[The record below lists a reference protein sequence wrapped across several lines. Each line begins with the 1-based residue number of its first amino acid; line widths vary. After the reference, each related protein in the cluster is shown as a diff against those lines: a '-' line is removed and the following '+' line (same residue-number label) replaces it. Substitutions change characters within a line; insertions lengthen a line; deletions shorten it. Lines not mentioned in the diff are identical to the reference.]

1 MILPQFCFKYLFSG
15 VLGLSII
22 LVQSSSPA
30 QTPKKE
36 KELLKNQAVSLT
48 SSGHE
53 QLALDRAND
62 ALKSWQESTKIYRQL
77 KDQEGI
83 TESLINENLAF
94 QALGLH
100 KQACNTLLEALNF
113 NTNLSICDPTLQQ
126 LAVAEKEQ
134 LTTLIGKQKATSVNL
149 LGLQNLGEVL
159 RILGK
164 LNESETVLQETLT
177 LAKLVSSS
185 KISGIYLSLGNIE
198 QTIYQQLQDKYSWI
212 EEPLFREQ
220 IANIIP
226 QKAQKSLLYYQILEN
241 IPDIS
246 KSAKLQAQLN
256 HLTLLISWK
265 KWLSHQPN
273 QANLHQKVNQQI
285 RVLVNQIDENSSAF
299 LELSPEPSIHARL
312 NFANNLSQIPDEQLK
327 SVAIRYAKLALKMAE
342 TINSIRWLSYSFGT
356 LGKLSTQTEQ
366 KQAYFKK
373 ALGFAQSIRSSD
385 IAYQWQQQLGL
396 IYQKQGKTELAIQNY
411 NAAIANMTQVRDSSL
426 PSNRD
431 LQFSFQEEMEPTY
444 RNYMRLLLASPSPD
458 LKKVIQINQGL
469 QIARLENFLR
479 CGKLDIVA
487 LNQLQN
493 LKNVPSVINI
503 IDLED
508 TIEIIVQS
516 PNGLLHHHSVDSK
529 LVRFQVNQLL
539 EALQS
544 EKLININESAIT
556 HYSQK
561 IYESLITPIKRYI
574 PSSGTLVFTLDK
586 SFQSLPMGLLY
597 DGKDYLIEH
606 YSIAGTV
613 GSRVRQPRILHEN
626 QMVALI
632 AGLSKISPSY
642 IDKNAPKNMGNLPPS
657 KQELENVEKQTKSSV
672 ALLDDKFTFKRF
684 KEELTQNNFP
694 IVHITTHGQ
703 FSSDPLKTV
712 LVAYDKLINIRDFDS
727 LIRDKTENSQDAI
740 ELLVLSACETAK
752 GNKQSVMGIA
762 GIAAQAGA
770 RSTVAT
776 LWRVDANST
785 ALLMQEFYKGLN
797 NGLPK
802 AEALRQAQLSLLS
815 NPQYRKSYYWAPFLL
830 VGSWL

>member
-1 MILPQFCFKYLFSG
+1 
-15 VLGLSII
+15 
-22 LVQSSSPA
+22 
-30 QTPKKE
+30 
-36 KELLKNQAVSLT
+36 
-48 SSGHE
+48 
-53 QLALDRAND
+53 
-62 ALKSWQESTKIYRQL
+62 
-77 KDQEGI
+77 
-83 TESLINENLAF
+83 
-94 QALGLH
+94 
-100 KQACNTLLEALNF
+100 
-113 NTNLSICDPTLQQ
+113 
-126 LAVAEKEQ
+126 
-134 LTTLIGKQKATSVNL
+134 
-149 LGLQNLGEVL
+149 
-159 RILGK
+159 
-164 LNESETVLQETLT
+164 
-177 LAKLVSSS
+177 
-185 KISGIYLSLGNIE
+185 
-198 QTIYQQLQDKYSWI
+198 
-212 EEPLFREQ
+212 
-220 IANIIP
+220 
-226 QKAQKSLLYYQILEN
+226 
-241 IPDIS
+241 
-246 KSAKLQAQLN
+246 
-256 HLTLLISWK
+256 
-265 KWLSHQPN
+265 
-273 QANLHQKVNQQI
+273 
-285 RVLVNQIDENSSAF
+285 
-299 LELSPEPSIHARL
+299 
-312 NFANNLSQIPDEQLK
+312 
-327 SVAIRYAKLALKMAE
+327 MAE

-366 KQAYFKK
+366 KKAYFQK
-373 ALGFAQSIRSSD
+373 ALGFAQSIRASD

-396 IYQKQGKTELAIQNY
+396 IYQKQGETELAIQNY
-411 NAAIANMTQVRDSSL
+411 NAAIANMTQVRDSFLS
-426 PSNRD
+426 SNRD
-431 LQFSFQEEMEPTY
+431 LQFSLQEEMEPAY

-458 LKKVIQINQGL
+458 LKKIIQINEGL

-479 CGKLDIVA
+479 CGKLDLIA

-516 PNGLLHHHSVDSK
+516 PDGSLYHHSVDSK
-529 LVRFQVNQLL
+529 LVNFQVNQLL

-544 EKLININESAIT
+544 EKFININESAIT

-561 IYESLITPIKRYI
+561 IYEYLITPIKKYI
-574 PSSGTLVFTLDK
+574 PSSGTLVFNLDK

-606 YSIAGTV
+606 YSIAETI

-626 QMVALI
+626 QMIALI
-632 AGLSKISPSY
+632 AGLSKVSPSY
-642 IDKNAPKNMGNLPPS
+642 IDKNAPKNMGSLLPS
-657 KQELENVEKQTKSSV
+657 KQEVENVEKQTKSSV

-684 KEELTQNNFP
+684 KEELTQNDFP

-770 RSTVAT
+770 RSTIAT

-815 NPQYRKSYYWAPFLL
+815 NPQYQKFYYWAPFLL

>member
-1 MILPQFCFKYLFSG
+1 MISPQCCFKYLLSG
-15 VLGLSII
+15 VLALSII
-22 LVQSSSPA
+22 LIQSSSPA
-30 QTPKKE
+30 QTVKKE
-36 KELLKNQAVSLT
+36 KESLKNQAVSLT

-62 ALKSWQESTKIYRQL
+62 ALKNWQESTKIYRQL
-77 KDQEGI
+77 NDQEGI
-83 TESLINENLAF
+83 TESLINQNLAF

-113 NTNLSICDPTLQQ
+113 NTNLSICDTTLQQ
-126 LAVAEKEQ
+126 PALAEKEQ

-256 HLTLLISWK
+256 HLTLLISWE

-342 TINSIRWLSYSFGT
+342 TINSIRWLSYSSGT

-366 KQAYFKK
+366 KQAYFQK
-373 ALGFAQSIRSSD
+373 ALGFAQSIRASD

-411 NAAIANMTQVRDSSL
+411 NAAIVNMTQVRDSLLS
-426 PSNRD
+426 SNGD
-431 LQFSFQEEMEPTY
+431 LQLSFQEEMEPTY

-458 LKKVIQINQGL
+458 LKKVIQINEGL

-479 CGKLDIVA
+479 CGKLDLVA

-503 IDLED
+503 IDLGD

-516 PNGLLHHHSVDSK
+516 PDASLHHHSVDSK

-539 EALQS
+539 EALQG
-544 EKLININESAIT
+544 EKLININENAIT
-556 HYSQK
+556 DYSQK
-561 IYESLITPIKRYI
+561 IYEYLITPIKTYI

-597 DGKDYLIEH
+597 DGKHYLIEH
-606 YSIAGTV
+606 YSIAETLD
-613 GSRVRQPRILHEN
+613 SRVRQPRVLHEN
-626 QMVALI
+626 QMIALI

-657 KQELENVEKQTKSSV
+657 KQEVENVEKQTKSSV
-672 ALLDDKFTFKRF
+672 ALLDDKFTLKRF

-727 LIRDKTENSQDAI
+727 LIRGKTENSQDAI

-752 GNKQSVMGIA
+752 GNKQSAMGIA

-785 ALLMQEFYKGLN
+785 ALLMQEFYRGLN

-815 NPQYRKSYYWAPFLL
+815 NPQYQKSYYWAPFLL

>member
-1 MILPQFCFKYLFSG
+1 MISLQCCFKYLFSG
-15 VLGLSII
+15 ILGLSLI
-22 LVQSSSPA
+22 LIQSSSPG
-30 QTPKKE
+30 QTVKKE
-36 KELLKNQAVSLT
+36 KEFLKNQAVSLT
-48 SSGHE
+48 SSGRE
-53 QLALDRAND
+53 QLALDRAD
-62 ALKSWQESTKIYRQL
+62 EALKTWQESTKIYRQL
-77 KDQEGI
+77 NDKKGI
-83 TESLINENLAF
+83 TESLINQNLAF

-113 NTNLSICDPTLQQ
+113 NTNLGICDTTLQQ
-126 LAVAEKEQ
+126 PTLTQKEQ
-134 LTTLIGKQKATSVNL
+134 LTTLIGKQEATSVNL

-226 QKAQKSLLYYQILEN
+226 QKAQKSLWYYQTLEN
-241 IPDIS
+241 IPNIS

-256 HLTLLISWK
+256 HLTLLISWE

-285 RVLVNQIDENSSAF
+285 RVLVNQIDGNSSAF

-366 KQAYFKK
+366 KQAYFTK
-373 ALGFAQSIRSSD
+373 ALGFAQSIRASD
-385 IAYQWQQQLGL
+385 IAYEWQQQLGL

-411 NAAIANMTQVRDSSL
+411 NAAIANMTQVRDSLLS
-426 PSNRD
+426 SNGD
-431 LQFSFQEEMEPTY
+431 LQLSFQEEMEPTY

-458 LKKVIQINQGL
+458 LKKVIQINEGL

-479 CGKLDIVA
+479 CGKLDFVA

-516 PNGLLHHHSVDSK
+516 PDGSLHHHSVDSK

-539 EALQS
+539 EALQG
-544 EKLININESAIT
+544 EKLININENAIT
-556 HYSQK
+556 DYSQK
-561 IYESLITPIKRYI
+561 IYEYLITPIKRYI

-586 SFQSLPMGLLY
+586 SFQSIPMGLLY
-597 DGKDYLIEH
+597 DGKHYLIEH
-606 YSIAGTV
+606 YSIAETLD
-613 GSRVRQPRILHEN
+613 SRVRQPRVLHEN
-626 QMVALI
+626 QMIALI

-642 IDKNAPKNMGNLPPS
+642 IDKNAPKNMENLPPS
-657 KQELENVEKQTKSSV
+657 KQEVENVEKQTKSSV
-672 ALLDDKFTFKRF
+672 ALLDDKFTLKRF

-727 LIRDKTENSQDAI
+727 LIRGKTENSQDAI

-752 GNKQSVMGIA
+752 GNKQSAMGIA

-785 ALLMQEFYKGLN
+785 ALLMQEFYRGLN

-815 NPQYRKSYYWAPFLL
+815 NPQYQKSYYWAPFLL

>member
-1 MILPQFCFKYLFSG
+1 MISLQCCFKYLFSG
-15 VLGLSII
+15 ILGLSLI
-22 LVQSSSPA
+22 LIQSSSPA
-30 QTPKKE
+30 QTVKKE
-36 KELLKNQAVSLT
+36 KEFLKNQAASLT

-53 QLALDRAND
+53 QLALDQANE
-62 ALKSWQESTKIYRQL
+62 ALKTWQESTKIYRQL
-77 KDQEGI
+77 NDQEGI
-83 TESLINENLAF
+83 TESLINQNLAF

-113 NTNLSICDPTLQQ
+113 NTILDICDTTLQQ
-126 LAVAEKEQ
+126 PALTQKEQ
-134 LTTLIGKQKATSVNL
+134 LTTLIGKQEATSVNL

-226 QKAQKSLLYYQILEN
+226 QKAQKSLWYYQTLEN
-241 IPDIS
+241 IPNIS

-256 HLTLLISWK
+256 HLTLLISWE

-285 RVLVNQIDENSSAF
+285 RVLVNQIDGNSSAF

-366 KQAYFKK
+366 KQAYFTK
-373 ALGFAQSIRSSD
+373 ALGFAQSIRASD
-385 IAYQWQQQLGL
+385 IAYEWQQQLGL
-396 IYQKQGKTELAIQNY
+396 IYQKQEKTELAIQSY
-411 NAAIANMTQVRDSSL
+411 NAAIANMTEVRDSLLST
-426 PSNRD
+426 NGD
-431 LQFSFQEEMEPTY
+431 LQFSFQSEMEPTY
-444 RNYMRLLLASPSPD
+444 RNYMRLLLTSPNPD
-458 LKKVIQINQGL
+458 LKRVIEINEGL

-479 CGKLDIVA
+479 CGKLDLVA

-493 LKNVPSVINI
+493 LKSAPTVIHI
-503 IDLED
+503 IDLGD
-508 TIEIIVQS
+508 TIEVIAQS
-516 PNGLLHHHSVDSK
+516 TDGSLHHHSIESK
-529 LVRFQVNQLL
+529 LVRFQIDHLL
-539 EALQS
+539 EALQNENFS
-544 EKLININESAIT
+544 EVGESSIITSSQGIYEKLIA
-556 HYSQK
+556 
-561 IYESLITPIKRYI
+561 PIKTYL
-574 PSSGTLVFTLDK
+574 PPSGTLVFTLDK
-586 SFQSLPMGLLY
+586 SFQSIPMALLY
-597 DGKDYLIEH
+597 DGKHYLIER
-606 YSIAGTV
+606 YSIAETL
-613 GSRVRQPRILHEN
+613 GSRIRQPRVLHEN
-626 QMVALI
+626 QMIALI
-632 AGLSKISPSY
+632 AGLSKLSPSS
-642 IDKNAPKNMGNLPPS
+642 IDPNAPKNMENLLPS
-657 KQELENVEKQTKSSV
+657 KQEIENVEKQTKSSV
-672 ALLDDKFTFKRF
+672 ALLDKKFTLKRF
-684 KEELTQNNFP
+684 KEELTQHNFP

-727 LIRDKTENSQDAI
+727 LIRGKTENSQDAI

-752 GNKQSVMGIA
+752 GNKQSAMGIA
-762 GIAAQAGA
+762 GMAAQAGA

-776 LWRVDANST
+776 LWRVDADST

-815 NPQYRKSYYWAPFLL
+815 NPKYKKAYYWSGFLL

>member
-1 MILPQFCFKYLFSG
+1 MISPQCCFKYLFSG
-15 VLGLSII
+15 ILGLSII
-22 LVQSSSPA
+22 VIQSSDPA
-30 QTPKKE
+30 QAVKKE
-36 KELLKNQAVSLT
+36 KEFLKNQAASLT

-53 QLALDRAND
+53 QLALDRANE
-62 ALKSWQESTKIYRQL
+62 ALKTWQESTKIYRQL
-77 KDQEGI
+77 NDQEGI
-83 TESLINENLAF
+83 TESLINQNLAF

-100 KQACNTLLEALNF
+100 KEACNTLLEALKLNA
-113 NTNLSICDPTLQQ
+113 NLGICDTMQQPTLTQ
-126 LAVAEKEQ
+126 KEQ
-134 LTTLIGKQKATSVNL
+134 LTAVIGKQKPTSVNL

-159 RILGK
+159 RILGQ
-164 LNESETVLQETLT
+164 LNESQTVLQETLT

-198 QTIYQQLQDKYSWI
+198 QSIYQQLQDKYSWI

-226 QKAQKSLLYYQILEN
+226 QKAQKSLWDYQTLEN
-241 IPDIS
+241 IPNIS

-256 HLTLLISWK
+256 HLTLLISWE

-273 QANLHQKVNQQI
+273 QANLHLKVNQQI

-312 NFANNLSQIPDEQLK
+312 NFVNNISQIPDEQLK

-342 TINSIRWLSYSFGT
+342 TINSTRWLSYSFGT

-366 KQAYFKK
+366 KQAYFQK
-373 ALGFAQSIRSSD
+373 ALRFAQSIRASD

-411 NAAIANMTQVRDSSL
+411 NVAIANMTQVRDSLLST
-426 PSNRD
+426 NGD

-444 RNYMRLLLASPSPD
+444 RNYMRLLLTSPNPD
-458 LKKVIQINQGL
+458 LKRVIQINEGL

-479 CGKLDIVA
+479 CGKLDLVA

-493 LKNVPSVINI
+493 LNRAPAVIHI

-508 TIEIIVQS
+508 TIEVIAQS
-516 PNGLLHHHSVDSK
+516 TDGSLHHHSIESK
-529 LVRFQVNQLL
+529 LVRFQIDHLL
-539 EALQS
+539 EALQNEKFS
-544 EKLININESAIT
+544 EVDESSIT
-556 HYSQK
+556 TSSQV
-561 IYESLITPIKRYI
+561 IYEQLIAPIQTYL

-586 SFQSLPMGLLY
+586 SFQSIPMALLS
-597 DGKDYLIEH
+597 DGKHYLIER
-606 YSIAGTV
+606 YSIAETL
-613 GSRVRQPRILHEN
+613 GSRVRQPRVLHQN
-626 QMVALI
+626 QMIALI
-632 AGLSKISPSY
+632 AGLSKFSPSST
-642 IDKNAPKNMGNLPPS
+642 DPNAPKNMENLPAS
-657 KQELENVEKQTKSSV
+657 KQEIENIEKQTKSSV
-672 ALLDDKFTFKRF
+672 ALLDKKFTLKRF

-727 LIRDKTENSQDAI
+727 LIRGKTENSQDAI

-752 GNKQSVMGIA
+752 GNKQSAMGIA
-762 GIAAQAGA
+762 GMAAQAGA

-776 LWRVDANST
+776 LWRVDADST

-815 NPQYRKSYYWAPFLL
+815 NPKYNKAYYWGGFLL

>member
-1 MILPQFCFKYLFSG
+1 MISPQCCFKYFFSG
-15 VLGLSII
+15 ILGLSII
-22 LVQSSSPA
+22 VIQSSSPA
-30 QTPKKE
+30 QTVKKE
-36 KELLKNQAVSLT
+36 KEFLKNQAASLT

-53 QLALDRAND
+53 QLALDQANE
-62 ALKSWQESTKIYRQL
+62 ALKTWQESTKIYRQL
-77 KDQEGI
+77 NDQEGI
-83 TESLINENLAF
+83 TESLINQNLAF

-100 KQACNTLLEALNF
+100 KEACNTLLEALKL
-113 NTNLSICDPTLQQ
+113 NTNLGICDTMQQ
-126 LAVAEKEQ
+126 PALAQKEQ
-134 LTTLIGKQKATSVNL
+134 LTAVIGKQKPTSVNL

-177 LAKLVSSS
+177 LVKLVSSS
-185 KISGIYLSLGNIE
+185 KISGVYLSLGNIE

-212 EEPLFREQ
+212 DEPLFREH

-226 QKAQKSLLYYQILEN
+226 QKAQKSLWYYQILESLPN
-241 IPDIS
+241 IS

-256 HLTLLISWK
+256 HLTLLINLE

-273 QANLHQKVNQQI
+273 QANLHLKVNQQI
-285 RVLVNQIDENSSAF
+285 RILVNQIDENSSAF

-312 NFANNLSQIPDEQLK
+312 NFANNISQIPDEQLK

-342 TINSIRWLSYSFGT
+342 TINSTRWLSYSFGT

-366 KQAYFKK
+366 KQAYFQK
-373 ALGFAQSIRSSD
+373 ALGFAQSIRASD

-396 IYQKQGKTELAIQNY
+396 LYQKQEKTELAIQNY
-411 NAAIANMTQVRDSSL
+411 NAAIANMTQVRDSLLST
-426 PSNRD
+426 NGD

-444 RNYMRLLLASPSPD
+444 RNYMRLLLKSPNPD
-458 LKKVIQINQGL
+458 LKRVIQINEGL

-479 CGKLDIVA
+479 CGKLDLVA

-493 LKNVPSVINI
+493 LKSAPAVIHI
-503 IDLED
+503 IDLGD
-508 TIEIIVQS
+508 TIEVIAQS
-516 PNGLLHHHSVDSK
+516 TDGSLHHHSIDSK
-529 LVRFQVNQLL
+529 LVKFQIDHLL
-539 EALQS
+539 EALQNEKFFEVDES
-544 EKLININESAIT
+544 SITTYSQGIYEKLIA
-556 HYSQK
+556 
-561 IYESLITPIKRYI
+561 PIQTYLPR
-574 PSSGTLVFTLDK
+574 SGTLVFTLDK
-586 SFQSLPMGLLY
+586 SFHHIPMALLY
-597 DGKDYLIEH
+597 DGKHYLIER
-606 YSIAGTV
+606 YGIAETL
-613 GSRVRQPRILHEN
+613 GSRVRQPRVLHQN
-626 QMVALI
+626 QMIALI
-632 AGLSKISPSY
+632 AGLSKFSPSY
-642 IDKNAPKNMGNLPPS
+642 TDPNAPKNMENLPAS
-657 KQELENVEKQTKSSV
+657 KQEIENIEKQTLSSV
-672 ALLDDKFTFKRF
+672 ALLDKKFTLKRF

-712 LVAYDKLINIRDFDS
+712 LVAYDKLINIRDFDT
-727 LIRDKTENSQDAI
+727 LIRGKTENSQDAI

-752 GNKQSVMGIA
+752 GNKQSAMGIA
-762 GIAAQAGA
+762 GMATTAGA

-776 LWRVDANST
+776 LWRVDADST

-815 NPQYRKSYYWAPFLL
+815 NPKYNKAYYWGGFLL